1 MVRYHGKD
9 FDAAREQLTAVAMKQ
24 MSKCLPSFKSCTLMS
39 INDPSLDNGG
49 GTQAEKLTVFAGAR
63 MTSKFA
69 NPTLVTPQDMTT
81 HMGDRHYQGEPV
93 LLYVTL

>member
-9 FDAAREQLTAVAMKQ
+9 FDAAREQLTAKQ
-24 MSKCLPSFKSCTLMS
+24 MLSNRAHPCLLTTLVWTM
-39 INDPSLDNGG
+39 GG

-69 NPTLVTPQDMTT
+69 NPTVVTPQDMTT
-81 HMGDRHYQGEPV
+81 HVGDRHYQGEPV
-93 LLYVTL
+93 LLNVTL